1 MLLFRRLSH
10 IRSLISPS
18 PTTAITQLL
27 LAADNDEEEEESKEE
42 VSKYTCFLEP
52 SNVKM
57 VQNLMSIFRE
67 RRMMKSRANWM

>member
-42 VSKYTCFLEP
+42 VSK
-52 SNVKM
+52 
-57 VQNLMSIFRE
+57 
-67 RRMMKSRANWM
+67 